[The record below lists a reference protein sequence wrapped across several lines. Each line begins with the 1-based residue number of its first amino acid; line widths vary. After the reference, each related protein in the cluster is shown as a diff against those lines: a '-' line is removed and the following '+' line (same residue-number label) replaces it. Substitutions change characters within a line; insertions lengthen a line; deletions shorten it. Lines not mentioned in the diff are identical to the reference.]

1 MNGGESSKEKMARN
15 SAGSAVASRVIIT
28 TGMPLALNFL
38 KESAN
43 AAQSLADAAPSLP
56 SLDACISLRMMQ
68 QGRMNC
74 ARCAAAAHGFEYD
87 DDDDGDG
94 SVTDTV
100 AIPAASAAANA
111 TMVFP
116 QLVSHDFGFVMH
128 TRTWHAC
135 DATASMLQPT

>member
-28 TGMPLALNFL
+28 TGTPLALIFL

-43 AAQSLADAAPSLP
+43 AAQSLADALPSRP
-56 SLDACISLRMMQ
+56 SLDAWRSLRTMQ
-68 QGRMNC
+68 HGRMDC
-74 ARCAAAAHGFEYD
+74 ARCAAAAHGFEYE

-100 AIPAASAAANA
+100 AIPAASAAAA
-111 TMVFP
+111 AIMVLP
-116 QLVSHDFGFVMH
+116 QLASHDFGFVMQ
-128 TRTWHAC
+128 TRT
-135 DATASMLQPT
+135 